1 MCIFLLN
8 TYFCIR
14 RKNSPKNEVNDQNIQ
29 ETSRN
34 QFSMIYEEDD
44 IVYNVIVNGNLIEV
58 YTLEVILLFVLIQ
71 WISQLI
77 KVFS

>member
-1 MCIFLLN
+1 
-8 TYFCIR
+8 
-14 RKNSPKNEVNDQNIQ
+14 
-29 ETSRN
+29 
-34 QFSMIYEEDD
+34 MIYEEDD